1 VINWTVDL
9 TVGGFEK
16 VPLGVRHDCI
26 LAKSILENKTEIG
39 GCENS
44 VGCTFAEMGGDL
56 DLSVRGVI
64 LGWLPGIGSLE
75 CGSELP
81 SFCP

>member
-1 VINWTVDL
+1 MINWTVDL

-44 VGCTFAEMGGDL
+44 VGCAFLGWGEL
-56 DLSVRGVI
+56 VLRVRGVI

-75 CGSELP
+75 WGSELP